1 MYFVL
6 KDWINGLGDN
16 TVSDMESDPKSIS
29 TSSTFMYDTASYDE
43 LTTMLKRQS
52 ISVGKELNKKNM
64 IGLTIHLTL
73 RDSEFKTITRSHTI
87 EQPIKDADDVYLQ
100 VMKLFD
106 KYWNGNEIR
115 LIGVGVSS
123 LHNKENFV
131 SQLNL
136 FTIEKDIEECK
147 TRLLINELNRKQ
159 DKELFMTLKDYKK
172 KKEEEK

>member
-1 MYFVL
+1 
-6 KDWINGLGDN
+6 
-16 TVSDMESDPKSIS
+16 
-29 TSSTFMYDTASYDE
+29 
-43 LTTMLKRQS
+43 
-52 ISVGKELNKKNM
+52 
-64 IGLTIHLTL
+64 
-73 RDSEFKTITRSHTI
+73 
-87 EQPIKDADDVYLQ
+87 
-100 VMKLFD
+100 MKLFD